1 LNWQHCTTKIGHAAD
16 GFSLPAFLSLL
27 GVRPFAHFG
36 RIPFLLKAD
45 TMPENKQIHESLD
58 ELRDA
63 IVNMD
68 KRLERIH
75 CQIDPLV
82 KLMQG
87 NGKEGLPTRLTV
99 TERRLSVMERSA
111 AWVMRLTVTTLLSA
125 IGAVVYMLL
134 SRV

>member
-1 LNWQHCTTKIGHAAD
+1 
-16 GFSLPAFLSLL
+16 
-27 GVRPFAHFG
+27 
-36 RIPFLLKAD
+36 
-45 TMPENKQIHESLD
+45 
-58 ELRDA
+58 
-63 IVNMD
+63 MD
-68 KRLERIH
+68 KRLERVH

-99 TERRLSVMERSA
+99 TEQRLTLMEKSA

>member
-1 LNWQHCTTKIGHAAD
+1 
-16 GFSLPAFLSLL
+16 
-27 GVRPFAHFG
+27 
-36 RIPFLLKAD
+36 
-45 TMPENKQIHESLD
+45 MPQNQKIHESLD

-63 IVNMD
+63 VGKMD
-68 KRLERIH
+68 KRLERVH

-99 TERRLSVMERSA
+99 TEQRLSVMERSA

>member
-1 LNWQHCTTKIGHAAD
+1 
-16 GFSLPAFLSLL
+16 
-27 GVRPFAHFG
+27 
-36 RIPFLLKAD
+36 
-45 TMPENKQIHESLD
+45 MPQNQKIHESLD

-63 IVNMD
+63 VVKMD
-68 KRLERIH
+68 KRLERVH

-99 TERRLSVMERSA
+99 TEQRLSVMERSA
-111 AWVMRLTVTTLLSA
+111 ARVMRLTVTTLLSA

>member
-1 LNWQHCTTKIGHAAD
+1 
-16 GFSLPAFLSLL
+16 
-27 GVRPFAHFG
+27 
-36 RIPFLLKAD
+36 
-45 TMPENKQIHESLD
+45 MPQNQKIHESLD

-63 IVNMD
+63 VVKMD
-68 KRLERIH
+68 KRLERVH

-99 TERRLSVMERSA
+99 TEQRLTLMEKSA
-111 AWVMRLTVTTLLSA
+111 AWVMRLTVTSLLSA

>member
-1 LNWQHCTTKIGHAAD
+1 
-16 GFSLPAFLSLL
+16 
-27 GVRPFAHFG
+27 
-36 RIPFLLKAD
+36 
-45 TMPENKQIHESLD
+45 MPQNQKIHESLD

-63 IVNMD
+63 VVKMD
-68 KRLERIH
+68 KRLERVH
-75 CQIDPLV
+75 CQIDTLV

-99 TERRLSVMERSA
+99 TEQRLSVMERSA

-125 IGAVVYMLL
+125 IGAIVYMLL

>member
-1 LNWQHCTTKIGHAAD
+1 
-16 GFSLPAFLSLL
+16 
-27 GVRPFAHFG
+27 
-36 RIPFLLKAD
+36 
-45 TMPENKQIHESLD
+45 MPENKQIHESLD

-63 IVNMD
+63 VVKMD
-68 KRLERIH
+68 KRLERIR
-75 CQIDPLV
+75 CQMDPLV

-99 TERRLSVMERSA
+99 TEQRLSVMEKSA
-111 AWVMRLTVTTLLSA
+111 AWVMRLTVTALLSA

>member
-1 LNWQHCTTKIGHAAD
+1 M
-16 GFSLPAFLSLL
+16 S
-27 GVRPFAHFG
+27 
-36 RIPFLLKAD
+36 
-45 TMPENKQIHESLD
+45 ENKQILESLD
-58 ELRDA
+58 DLRDA

-68 KRLERIH
+68 KRLERIR
-75 CQIDPLV
+75 CQMDPLV

-99 TERRLSVMERSA
+99 TEQRLSVMEKSA
-111 AWVMRLTVTTLLSA
+111 SWVMRLTVTSLLSA

>member
-1 LNWQHCTTKIGHAAD
+1 
-16 GFSLPAFLSLL
+16 
-27 GVRPFAHFG
+27 
-36 RIPFLLKAD
+36 
-45 TMPENKQIHESLD
+45 MPENKKIYESID

-63 IVNMD
+63 VVKMD
-68 KRLERIH
+68 KRLERVQ

-99 TERRLSVMERSA
+99 TEQRLTLMEKSA
-111 AWVMRLTVTTLLSA
+111 AWVMRLTVTSLLSA

>member
-1 LNWQHCTTKIGHAAD
+1 
-16 GFSLPAFLSLL
+16 
-27 GVRPFAHFG
+27 
-36 RIPFLLKAD
+36 
-45 TMPENKQIHESLD
+45 MPQNQKIHESLD

-63 IVNMD
+63 VVKMD
-68 KRLERIH
+68 KRLERVH

-82 KLMQG
+82 KMMQG

-99 TERRLSVMERSA
+99 TEQRLSVMERSA

-125 IGAVVYMLL
+125 LGAVVYMLL

>member
-1 LNWQHCTTKIGHAAD
+1 LHSG
-16 GFSLPAFLSLL
+16 GFSLPAFLPLWGSTALI
-27 GVRPFAHFG
+27 RSNPFF
-36 RIPFLLKAD
+36 IEMPI
-45 TMPENKQIHESLD
+45 MPENKKIHESLD

-63 IVNMD
+63 VVKMD
-68 KRLERIH
+68 KRLERVH

-99 TERRLSVMERSA
+99 TEQRLSVMERSA

>member
-1 LNWQHCTTKIGHAAD
+1 
-16 GFSLPAFLSLL
+16 
-27 GVRPFAHFG
+27 
-36 RIPFLLKAD
+36 
-45 TMPENKQIHESLD
+45 MPENKQIHESLD

-63 IVNMD
+63 VVNMD

-99 TERRLSVMERSA
+99 TEQRLSVMERSA

>member
-1 LNWQHCTTKIGHAAD
+1 M
-16 GFSLPAFLSLL
+16 S
-27 GVRPFAHFG
+27 
-36 RIPFLLKAD
+36 
-45 TMPENKQIHESLD
+45 ENKQILESLD
-58 ELRDA
+58 DLRDA

-68 KRLERIH
+68 KRLERIR
-75 CQIDPLV
+75 CQMDPLM

-99 TERRLSVMERSA
+99 TEQRLSVMERSA

>member
-1 LNWQHCTTKIGHAAD
+1 
-16 GFSLPAFLSLL
+16 
-27 GVRPFAHFG
+27 
-36 RIPFLLKAD
+36 
-45 TMPENKQIHESLD
+45 MPQNQKIHESLD

-63 IVNMD
+63 VVKMD
-68 KRLERIH
+68 TRLERVH

-99 TERRLSVMERSA
+99 TEQRLTLMEKSA

>member
-1 LNWQHCTTKIGHAAD
+1 LTQLAVFH
-16 GFSLPAFLSLL
+16 LPAFPSLL
-27 GVRPFAHFG
+27 GVRPLAHFG
-36 RIPFLLKAD
+36 RIPFLLKAC
-45 TMPENKQIHESLD
+45 TMPENKKIYESLD
-58 ELRDA
+58 DLRDA

-99 TERRLSVMERSA
+99 TEQRLSVMEKSA
-111 AWVMRLTVTTLLSA
+111 SWVMRLTVTSLLSA

>member
-1 LNWQHCTTKIGHAAD
+1 MTDTKKI
-16 GFSLPAFLSLL
+16 
-27 GVRPFAHFG
+27 
-36 RIPFLLKAD
+36 
-45 TMPENKQIHESLD
+45 TESID
-58 ELRDA
+58 ELRVVV
-63 IVNMD
+63 ITMD
-68 KRLERIH
+68 KRLERVQ

-99 TERRLSVMERSA
+99 TEQRLSVMERSA
-111 AWVMRLTVTTLLSA
+111 AWIMRLTITSLLSA

>member
-1 LNWQHCTTKIGHAAD
+1 MPQNQKIHD
-16 GFSLPAFLSLL
+16 SL
-27 GVRPFAHFG
+27 V
-36 RIPFLLKAD
+36 
-45 TMPENKQIHESLD
+45 

-63 IVNMD
+63 VVKMD
-68 KRLERIH
+68 KRLERVQ

-99 TERRLSVMERSA
+99 TEQRLTVMEKSA
-111 AWVMRLTVTTLLSA
+111 AWLMRLTVTSLLSA
-125 IGAVVYMLL
+125 IGAVIYMLL

>member
-1 LNWQHCTTKIGHAAD
+1 
-16 GFSLPAFLSLL
+16 
-27 GVRPFAHFG
+27 
-36 RIPFLLKAD
+36 
-45 TMPENKQIHESLD
+45 MPENKKIHESLD

-63 IVNMD
+63 VVKMD
-68 KRLERIH
+68 KRLERVQ

-99 TERRLSVMERSA
+99 TEQRLSVMERSA